1 MLNKFKNLLRKINKI
16 RCRMSSKKWID
27 YLRKQGMT
35 IGEGTTIFSKP
46 MFLMLDITRPWMIEI
61 GRNVQ
66 IARDVKMLTHDYSFS
81 TVKAVYGDVT
91 GSCGKIKIGDNCFI
105 GMGAIILKD
114 TTIGDNVIVGAG
126 SIVCGGEFPSN
137 CVIAGNPAR
146 VVCSLEEYRKKRN
159 DAQLDE
165 AKSLVEQYIK
175 IYKKTPDES
184 VLNEFFWLFSPRN
197 DSGCE
202 KYRNRLSL
210 MNNYELSL
218 EEFMN
223 SKPYFDSYDD
233 FIKWATNEK
242 EA

>member
-1 MLNKFKNLLRKINKI
+1 MLNKVKIFIRNLNKI
-16 RCRMSSKKWID
+16 RYKMSSEKWID

-46 MFLMLDITRPWMIEI
+46 MFVILDITRPWMIEI

-66 IARDVKMLTHDYSFS
+66 IARDVKMLTHDYSLS

-105 GMGAIILKD
+105 GMGAIILKG
-114 TTIGDNVIVGAG
+114 TTIGDNVIIGAG
-126 SIVCGGEFPSN
+126 SVVCGGEFPSN

-146 VVCSLEEYRKKRN
+146 VVCSLEEYRKKRS
-159 DAQLDE
+159 DAQLNE

-175 IYKKTPDES
+175 IYKKIPDES
-184 VLNEFFWLFSPRN
+184 VLNEFFWLFTSRN
-197 DSGCE
+197 GSGCE

-210 MNNYELSL
+210 MNNYEQSL